1 MKIDCHK
8 FKATSK
14 DIDALKNYL
23 EDPDAE
29 GSLKIDILQW
39 MFDNLNKINVPEMR
53 NKKFHAQVHGFLI
66 LIGAK

>member
-1 MKIDCHK
+1 MKIDSHK

-14 DIDALKNYL
+14 DIGALKNYL

-39 MFDNLNKINVPEMR
+39 MFDNLNKIKGIYIWHTPPHIMM
-53 NKKFHAQVHGFLI
+53 KKKKLH
-66 LIGAK
+66 